1 MISPAKTSRENRM
14 MNVLRLTNENMTVT
28 DACKKVGVSRSAY
41 YDYLNREP
49 ESTQMFQEMLT
60 QSSRVALFETLITRR
75 KLVDKM
81 IRIAL
86 ADDTKP
92 LELVAIFRET
102 DRYLDKLMRM
112 MRMDGGSNP
121 EAAAEVLSG
130 PVLVPGQSRSTAEYP
145 PHVEKVEK

>member
-49 ESTQMFQEMLT
+49 ESTQLFQDMLT
-60 QSSRVALFETLITRR
+60 QSSRVALFETLITRTQLVH
-75 KLVDKM
+75 KLIK
-81 IRIAL
+81 ISL

-92 LELVAIFRET
+92 LELVAIFKVT
-102 DRYLDKLMRM
+102 DRYLDKLMRI
-112 MRMDGGSNP
+112 MRMEGGDSQ
-121 EAAAEVLSG
+121 AAAEVLSG
-130 PVLVPGQSRSTAEYP
+130 PILVPGQSRMTAEYP
-145 PHVEKVEK
+145 PQVDKVEK